1 MSPIAASRQA
11 LIEQGY
17 KVTVL
22 KPRRARKGELI
33 MSMTK
38 GARTNTNRRGQAY
51 SAHALRPETNIIA
64 GSASAYFKTSGWV
77 RAESSDFGGDA
88 IPPFPLS
95 EKAKQP

>member
-1 MSPIAASRQA
+1 MKSPFASHKT

-17 KVTVL
+17 KITVL
-22 KPRRARKGELI
+22 KPRRARKGELV

-38 GARTNTNRRGQAY
+38 GVRTNTNRRGQAY

-64 GSASAYFKTSGWV
+64 GSASAYYKTSGWV
-77 RAESSDFGGDA
+77 RAESSDFGGDVD
-88 IPPFPLS
+88 PPFPLS